1 MNFDTVFDRVIG
13 HEGGFSDNP
22 KDPGNW
28 TGGKVGVGEL
38 KGTKYGIAANTYQT
52 IDIKNLTEKQARAIY
67 YEDWWQALEMD
78 RFSPAMQFQ
87 MFDAAFNH
95 GMYNAS
101 RIFQRAVGS
110 KDDGI
115 IGRNTLSAAGKL
127 SENDVLLRFLAFRL
141 KFYTS
146 LRTFD
151 DFGRGW
157 SNRVADNLL
166 HASNDN
172 EG

>member
-1 MNFDTVFDRVIG
+1 MNFDVVFDRVIG

-22 KDPGNW
+22 NDPGNY

-67 YEDWWQALEMD
+67 YEDWWQALGID
-78 RFSPAMQFQ
+78 RFSSAMQFQ

-101 RIFQRAVGS
+101 RIYQRAVGA

-115 IGRNTLSAAGKL
+115 IGRNTLSAASKI
-127 SENDVLLRFLAFRL
+127 SEDDRLLRFLAFRL

-172 EG
+172 ED

>member
-1 MNFDTVFDRVIG
+1 MNFDTVFDRVVG
-13 HEGGFSDNP
+13 HEGGYSDNP

-28 TGGKVGVGEL
+28 TGGKCGLGEL
-38 KGTKYGIAANTYQT
+38 KGTKYGLAANTYQSL
-52 IDIKNLTEKQARAIY
+52 DIKNITESQARAIY
-67 YEDWWQALEMD
+67 YEDWWQALGMD

-101 RIFQRAVGS
+101 KIYQRAVGT

-115 IGRNTLSAAGKL
+115 IGPKTLSAANKL
-127 SENDVLLRFLAFRL
+127 SENDRLLRFLAFRL

-146 LRTFD
+146 LRKFD
-151 DFGRGW
+151 EFGRGW

-172 EG
+172 ED

>member
-28 TGGKVGVGEL
+28 TGGKVGEGEL

-67 YEDWWQALEMD
+67 NEDWWQALDMD

-101 RIFQRAVGS
+101 RIFQRAVGA

-115 IGRNTLSAAGKL
+115 IGRNTLSAASNL
-127 SENDVLLRFLAFRL
+127 SENDVMLRFLAFRL

-146 LRTFD
+146 LRSFD

>member
-1 MNFDTVFDRVIG
+1 MDFDTVFDRVVG
-13 HEGGFSDNP
+13 HEGGYSDNP

-28 TGGKVGVGEL
+28 TGGKCGIGEL
-38 KGTKYGIAANTYQT
+38 KGTKYGLAANTYQSL
-52 IDIKNLTEKQARAIY
+52 DIKNITESQARAIY
-67 YEDWWQALEMD
+67 HEDWWQALGVN

-87 MFDAAFNH
+87 IFDAAFNH

-101 RIFQRAVGS
+101 KIYQRAVGA

-115 IGRNTLSAAGKL
+115 IGPKTLCAANKL
-127 SENDVLLRFLAFRL
+127 SENDRLLRFLAFRL

-172 EG
+172 ED

>member
-13 HEGGFSDNP
+13 HEGNFTQHP

-28 TGGKVGVGEL
+28 TGGRVGVGKL
-38 KGTKYGIAANTYQT
+38 KGTKYGIAANTYPDLN
-52 IDIKNLTEKQARAIY
+52 IPKLTEDQARAIY
-67 YEDWWQALEMD
+67 YEDWWQACGIE
-78 RFSPAMQFQ
+78 RFSSAMQFQ

-95 GMYNAS
+95 GMRNAS
-101 RIFQRAVGS
+101 KIYQRAVGAE
-110 KDDGI
+110 DDGI
-115 IGRNTLSAAGKL
+115 IGPKTLAAAKQMT
-127 SENDVLLRFLAFRL
+127 ENDRLMRFLSYRI

-146 LRTFD
+146 LKTFS

-166 HASNDN
+166 YASTDN